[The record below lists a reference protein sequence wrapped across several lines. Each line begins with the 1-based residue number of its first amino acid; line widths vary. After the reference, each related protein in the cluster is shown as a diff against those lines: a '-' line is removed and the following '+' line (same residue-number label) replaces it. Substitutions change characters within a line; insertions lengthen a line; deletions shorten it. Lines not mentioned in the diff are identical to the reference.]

1 MSFAP
6 DHHAIALKW
15 LESWRAALNALSVEE
30 FTSLYTL
37 NVQWYDHG
45 FLLHCNGRSGVAL
58 LRQRWLSAHD
68 PYRIDLEAIHI
79 TPTGAILQ
87 VVNVGTFKN
96 DTLGP
101 KRKANGKSFESQACY
116 VLQIAKDGLI
126 EKVDEYQSVM
136 FDEGVSVDKY
146 TLRE

>member
-1 MSFAP
+1 MSSTP

-15 LESWRAALNALSVEE
+15 LESWRAPLNALSVEE
-30 FTSLYTL
+30 FTSFYTP

-45 FLLHCNGRSGVAL
+45 FLLYCNGRSGVAL
-58 LRQRWLSAHD
+58 LRQRWLSAHE
-68 PYRIDLEAIHI
+68 PYRIDLEEIHT

-96 DTLGP
+96 DTLSP
-101 KRKANGKSFESQACY
+101 KRKANGKSFEAQACY
-116 VLQIAKDGLI
+116 VLRIAKDGLI